1 MVLIILFKTM
11 ASVYTQQ
18 SKNVRK
24 TWFLVVLFAGLI
36 SLIFYIF
43 GAVYNQPALAF
54 VGLAISL
61 SQAIIGYYAGGSM
74 AIASAGGAEVTEA
87 QAPQIHIM
95 VENLSRIAGI
105 PKPKIFISPDPSAN
119 AFACGRDPK
128 NANICF
134 NQGIL
139 NILDKNELEAVTA
152 HEISHIKNRDILL
165 QTMVMVMAGI
175 ISFVADQGLRM
186 TLWGGGNNNSDSD
199 DSNKSPIWAIVYIA
213 VIVLAPIVSTLITF
227 AVSRQRE
234 YLADATAVTLTR
246 YPNAL
251 ISALQKLYN
260 NPIASEHISSATSH
274 FYIAPP
280 KAQFGQQI
288 SGLFSTHPKIEDR
301 VKALKEM

>member
-1 MVLIILFKTM
+1 MP
-11 ASVYTQQ
+11 SVYSQQ
-18 SKNVRK
+18 SKNVRQ
-24 TWFLVVLFAGLI
+24 TWFLVLLFAGLI

-43 GAVYNQPALAF
+43 GVIYDRPSLAF
-54 VGLAISL
+54 IGLAISL
-61 SQAIIGYYAGGSM
+61 FQAVIGYFAGGSL
-74 AIASAGGAEVTEA
+74 AIASAGGKEVSYQE
-87 QAPQIHIM
+87 APQIHEM

-139 NILDKNELEAVTA
+139 NILDKNELEGVTA

-165 QTMVMVMAGI
+165 QTMVMVMAGVV
-175 ISFVADQGLRM
+175 SFAADQGLRM
-186 TLWGGGNNNSDSD
+186 TLWGGNKDSGD
-199 DSNKSPIWAIVYIA
+199 DKKSPIWVIVYIA
-213 VIVLAPIVSTLITF
+213 VIVLAPIVSTLLTL
-227 AVSRQRE
+227 ALSRQRE

-246 YPNAL
+246 YPNGL

-260 NPIASEHISSATSH
+260 NPIPSEHLSSATNH

-301 VKALKEM
+301 VKALREM